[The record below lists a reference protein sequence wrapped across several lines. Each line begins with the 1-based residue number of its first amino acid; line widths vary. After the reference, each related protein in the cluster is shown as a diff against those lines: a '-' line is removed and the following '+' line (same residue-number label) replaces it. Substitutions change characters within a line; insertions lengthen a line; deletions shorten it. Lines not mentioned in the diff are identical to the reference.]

1 MIFSLSPLNI
11 DEVFITL
18 LEFVFSNMS
27 QTEGIVAA
35 CADGIRNFKAIN

>member
-1 MIFSLSPLNI
+1 MIFSVSPLNI

-18 LEFVFSNMS
+18 LELVFSNIS

-35 CADGIRNFKAIN
+35 CADGIINFKAIN